1 MSAGPGGE
9 TGIHKGLKIPRL
21 RKLPCRFESGP
32 GHQRGWWTATKDND
46 IPRRLGYTLQS
57 AQTRDAAVKTLCCLM
72 LAAMLAGCLPIGI
85 RGTNLPNYGEAPSK
99 PNSGTPAAART
110 A

>member
-1 MSAGPGGE
+1 M
-9 TGIHKGLKIPRL
+9 PR
-21 RKLPCRFESGP
+21 S
-32 GHQRGWWTATKDND
+32 Q
-46 IPRRLGYTLQS
+46 GYTRRS

-85 RGTNLPNYGEAPSK
+85 RGTTLPNYGEAPGK
-99 PNSGTPAAART
+99 PSSGTPAAAPT